1 MSKNKS
7 QKKRVSVYSEAF
19 KRQVVSEYERGISTK
34 AALKRK
40 YNIRG
45 NGCID
50 LWCRCYGKFTYLRY
64 TSIGRPMMDPK
75 EQRIK
80 ELEAQL
86 IKKEQELGAFRD
98 FIKIAERELNIKITK
113 KSGTKQSK
121 K

>member
-1 MSKNKS
+1 MRKTNPQANRISN
-7 QKKRVSVYSEAF
+7 YSEAF

-34 AALKRK
+34 ATLKRK

-45 NGCID
+45 NSCID
-50 LWCRCYGKFTYLRY
+50 RWRRQYGNFVYLSH
-64 TSIGRPMMDPK
+64 TSIGRPMKDPK

-86 IKKEQELGAFRD
+86 LKKEQELDAFRD